1 MGVQT
6 CALPISSLE
15 LDPGGGAARIATLQV
30 RVSQAV
36 KGREIFICPRHIEVL
51 PGWVRGLAHIV
62 VSVSRTG
69 TRNKIT
75 ANVMP
80 EDGADA
86 PAVSSR
92 LRETFASLTHLKL
105 DHIEL
110 VADAATLDGLP
121 ALQEARIRAGANTQ
135 KVA

>member
-36 KGREIFICPRHIEVL
+36 KAREIFICPRHIEVL

-92 LRETFASLTHLKL
+92 LRDTFDSPTSLQLAH
-105 DHIEL
+105 HEFG
-110 VADAATLDGLP
+110 VEADRTEERRVR
-121 ALQEARIRAGANTQ
+121 Q
-135 KVA
+135 